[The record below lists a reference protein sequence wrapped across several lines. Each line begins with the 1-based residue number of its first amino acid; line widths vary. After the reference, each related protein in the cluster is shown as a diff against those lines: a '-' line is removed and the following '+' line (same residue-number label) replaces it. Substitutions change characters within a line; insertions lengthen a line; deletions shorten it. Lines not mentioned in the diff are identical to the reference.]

1 MVLNKLKK
9 IFPEQ
14 HLLLKSID
22 NVTEI
27 SSDAS
32 NRVYYR
38 LHSDQKT
45 YIFMD
50 SSARKRVFQ
59 KFFDNSRYLKKKH
72 INVPDIFCF
81 DQKEGL
87 AIISDLGR
95 DSFVDIINNKNSNEI
110 IKKLIDFLILIQA
123 NVKSPL
129 ITSYSNEILETEIR
143 LI

>member
-1 MVLNKLKK
+1 MVLNKIKK

-27 SSDAS
+27 KSDAS

-50 SSARKRVFQ
+50 SSAEKESFSNFL
-59 KFFDNSRYLKKKH
+59 KIAGILKKNISTYLIYFVTTK
-72 INVPDIFCF
+72 
-81 DQKEGL
+81 KEGL
-87 AIISDLGR
+87 AIISDLGS
-95 DSFVDIINNKNSNEI
+95 DSFVDIINNENSNEI
-110 IKKLIDFLILIQA
+110 IKKLIDFF
-123 NVKSPL
+123 
-129 ITSYSNEILETEIR
+129 
-143 LI
+143 

>member
-27 SSDAS
+27 RSDAS

-50 SSARKRVFQ
+50 SSQEKESFKNFLIIANV
-59 KFFDNSRYLKKKH
+59 LKKKQ
-72 INVPDIFCF
+72 INVPEIFCF
-81 DQKEGL
+81 DQE
-87 AIISDLGR
+87 
-95 DSFVDIINNKNSNEI
+95 KN
-110 IKKLIDFLILIQA
+110 
-123 NVKSPL
+123 PH
-129 ITSYSNEILETEIR
+129 
-143 LI
+143 